1 MQQKHD
7 KLNDVANEVDYLLLI
22 SVRVTSREETDA
34 RARTGNAPDELDERY
49 FHKEGTKREIKEKR
63 MRNIHLRPI

>member
-49 FHKEGTKREIKEKR
+49 FHKE
-63 MRNIHLRPI
+63 